1 MYTTRFAPGVA
12 KFLLN
17 WPTTD
22 VNITNRSGASILV
35 GARQILTF
43 FSDKIALSDNPEQVQ
58 HRFLLQQWIEI
69 EEMLVERRAADTRI
83 PTLE

>member
-22 VNITNRSGASILV
+22 VNITNRSGKIFVSWVRLSI
-35 GARQILTF
+35 T
-43 FSDKIALSDNPEQVQ
+43 E
-58 HRFLLQQWIEI
+58 
-69 EEMLVERRAADTRI
+69 I
-83 PTLE
+83 PTKVRALVAPTWSKTNSCSSNGVKSKRCWWKGEPLIPA